1 MQETI
6 EAIEMMLPARDP
18 ELVQIVDR
26 SLADAAARGGG
37 RLACKPGCTPCCH
50 GVFRISQLDAARL
63 RDGLATLAQEQ
74 PERAEPLLART
85 RETVQSLKSEFPGNT
100 VTGLLNEDEDDW
112 DRFADLP
119 EADGACPVLDPATG
133 RCELYTS
140 RPLTCRIF
148 GPPVLNEGG
157 GLGVCELCYTGA
169 TEAQIL
175 AGEMQLRHHE
185 LEAEIDTELAVQ
197 GITGETVIAWA
208 LLQPSS

>member
-1 MQETI
+1 MRETI
-6 EAIEMMLPARDP
+6 DSTEIMLPVRDT
-18 ELVQIVDR
+18 ELIQIVNR
-26 SLADAAARGGG
+26 SLADATARSGG

-50 GVFRISQLDAARL
+50 GVFHISQLDAARL
-63 RDGLATLAQEQ
+63 RDGLHALGQEH
-74 PERAEPLLART
+74 PEKAAAVLARAQHAVLLLT
-85 RETVQSLKSEFPGNT
+85 LPFPGDAA
-100 VTGLLNEDEDDW
+100 TGLLTDDEDAW

-119 EADGACPVLDPATG
+119 EADGACPVLDPVTG

-157 GLGVCELCYTGA
+157 GLGICELCYTGA
-169 TEAQIL
+169 TEAQVL
-175 AGEMQLRHHE
+175 AGEMQLQHHE
-185 LEAEIDTELAVQ
+185 LEAEIDTELAAQ